1 MLTTEELIALR
12 SVKPLR
18 WQVYCANTGNCEAST
33 AFGPYV
39 VECCHEEGWGM
50 WTPKEQGGGDD
61 PGHGYYDSIEAAQ
74 AAAEAHWAA
83 ACNTAPDLLAE
94 VIRLRAR
101 EAAGAKLALEAHR
114 AANRLDWCIGLIQ
127 SDLGRDK
134 ATAWPDELRAVIVAW
149 EAAQCPPQT

>member
-1 MLTTEELIALR
+1 
-12 SVKPLR
+12 
-18 WQVYCANTGNCEAST
+18 
-33 AFGPYV
+33 
-39 VECCHEEGWGM
+39 M

-101 EAAGAKLALEAHR
+101 EAAGSVLLASVEDVTHGRGMFGINAGDDLDWAISHLEAAITRYH
-114 AANRLDWCIGLIQ
+114 ALN
-127 SDLGRDK
+127 
-134 ATAWPDELRAVIVAW
+134 
-149 EAAQCPPQT
+149 EAPPCPPQT